1 MKQNISST
9 VSNLRTTGLPM
20 SYPSLY
26 QLSYNSIIAF
36 LKLQYINCQ
45 LNDFSHFYA
54 LQWLDGST
62 VVVAVQK

>member
-9 VSNLRTTGLPM
+9 VSNLRTTGLPI
-20 SYPSLY
+20 SSPSLY
-26 QLSYNSIIAF
+26 QLRYNSMFAS
-36 LKLQYINCQ
+36 LKLQYINCK
-45 LNDFSHFYA
+45 LNDFGHFYA